1 MKNLLTLLFSIVGGL
16 IVSEII
22 RQYEPWIGYFLY
34 SGIFL
39 AFCVNAYIY
48 WRNRIKIEIT
58 RQNLHDF
65 PYSINFTATNM
76 SELRNSLDEKIV
88 LECLIISLN
97 KVFPNGKK
105 HKHLFYIN
113 AENFSLEPHI
123 KKSFKAMAK
132 KDTPQLFYSNFRRY
146 RFCPNRGMYTH
157 IYFTGPLKR
166 TVSPLKFYFKQIL
179 YRLFNKVD
187 STDNI
192 VKNSET

>member
-1 MKNLLTLLFSIVGGL
+1 MKNLQTLLLGIVGGL

-34 SGIFL
+34 GGIFL

-65 PYSINFTATNM
+65 PYSINFTAINM
-76 SELRNSLDEKIV
+76 SESRNSLDEKII
-88 LECLIISLN
+88 LDCLIISLN
-97 KVFPNGKK
+97 KAFPNGKK

-113 AENFSLEPHI
+113 DKNLSLEPHI
-123 KKSFKAMAK
+123 KRDFKAVAK
-132 KDTPQLFYSNFRRY
+132 KDAPQLFYSSFRRY
-146 RFCPNRGMYTH
+146 RFCPNRGMYAH
-157 IYFTGPLKR
+157 VYFTGPLNQKAAYI
-166 TVSPLKFYFKQIL
+166 KFYFKQIL

-187 STDNI
+187 SMKNV
-192 VKNSET
+192 VKSRET